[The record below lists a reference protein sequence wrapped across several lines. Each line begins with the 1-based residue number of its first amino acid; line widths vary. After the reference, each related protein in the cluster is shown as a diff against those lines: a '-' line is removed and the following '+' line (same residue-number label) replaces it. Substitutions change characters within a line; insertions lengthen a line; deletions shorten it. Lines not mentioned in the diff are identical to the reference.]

1 MQDFNCTKPDE
12 MHYNELAE
20 RVGYIKNTKAG
31 EKEMSDIFELVK
43 EEGREEGREEEA
55 TRMGTLMSRLY
66 ELGRKEDADKAI
78 TDSEFRNSLYKEL
91 GIA

>member
-1 MQDFNCTKPDE
+1 

-43 EEGREEGREEEA
+43 EEGREEGEDRLA
-55 TRMGTLMSRLY
+55 RLMK
-66 ELGRKEDADKAI
+66 ELFEQKRYEDASKVTSDV
-78 TDSEFRNSLYKEL
+78 EFRNKLYKEL